1 MVCISSGIDKND
13 LTIGNVLNSITLDES
28 SSKKLRTVVI
38 KETYLEDD
46 EQVSILYLLKFS
58 SSRML

>member
-13 LTIGNVLNSITLDES
+13 LTIRNVLNSITLDES

>member
-13 LTIGNVLNSITLDES
+13 LTIVNVLNSITLDES
-28 SSKKLRTVVI
+28 NLKVLRTVVI

-46 EQVSILYLLKFS
+46 EQVYILNFLKLLSTRLF
-58 SSRML
+58 

>member
-1 MVCISSGIDKND
+1 MVCISRGIDKND
-13 LTIGNVLNSITLDES
+13 LTIRNILNSITLDES